1 MYKKFYQFRNYT
13 NKPIASDANLEK
25 HAGSILDFK

>member
-13 NKPIASDANLEK
+13 NKPIVSDANLEK
-25 HAGSILDFK
+25 HVGSILDFK